1 MPHPGEENKIMIDHQ
16 LVTERMQNWIDQWS
30 KLSDRRVIFLNCY
43 LLMTRNM
50 LAAIEAGEFHDPNW
64 VHPLLNRFAEYYFEA
79 LQAYEDRLPTTPP
92 VWKRAHDASL
102 TTNTSVLQH
111 LMLGINAHIN
121 YDLVLTLV
129 EMLQNEWSVLT
140 KELRQN
146 RYLDHCHVNAVIART
161 IDSVQDD
168 VIEALVPELDFVD
181 KMLGPVDEW
190 LASQLITHWR
200 EEVWQHA
207 VRLLES
213 GDPQERLK
221 IHQKIENITLERAD
235 LILLKE
241 RPISIS
247 RLL

>member
-1 MPHPGEENKIMIDHQ
+1 MIDHR

-30 KLSDRRVIFLNCY
+30 MLSDPRVIFLNCY

-64 VHPLLNRFAEYYFEA
+64 VRPLLNRFAEYYFEA
-79 LQAYEDRLPTTPP
+79 LQAYEEHQSTTPK
-92 VWKRAHDASL
+92 VWLRAHDAARVAKV
-102 TTNTSVLQH
+102 SVLQH

-129 EMLQNEWSVLT
+129 EMLQNEWVVLT
-140 KELRQN
+140 KNLRKN

-161 IDSVQDD
+161 IDNVQDD
-168 VIEALVPELDFVD
+168 VVEVLAPELDFVD
-181 KMLGPVDEW
+181 KFLGPVDEW
-190 LASQLITHWR
+190 LASQLITRWR

-213 GDPQERLK
+213 SDPQEQLE
-221 IHQKIENITLERAD
+221 IHQKIENITLERAN

-241 RPISIS
+241 RPTSIS
-247 RLL
+247 SLF